1 MDVTQ
6 INQNLYLPE
15 QKPREPKQVL
25 DKDTF
30 LMIMIEQLKHQN
42 PMEPVGSD
50 KFLSQMAQF
59 TIMEQLLNLNQ
70 SFEAMIKMQKINN
83 AAEMIGKS
91 VKIATEEGLIEGT
104 VEKVAVRDDKVQ
116 VVVNNIHY
124 DLDKITEIS

>member
-70 SFEAMIKMQKINN
+70 SFETIIKMQKINN

>member
-1 MDVTQ
+1 MDITQ

-15 QKPREPKQVL
+15 QKPREPRQIL
-25 DKDTF
+25 DKDAF
-30 LMIMIEQLKHQN
+30 LMIMIEKLRHQN
-42 PMEPVGSD
+42 PMEPVGTD

-70 SFEAMIKMQKINN
+70 SFEMIIKMQKINN

-91 VKIATEEGLIEGT
+91 VKITTEEGLIEGT
-104 VEKVAVRDDKVQ
+104 VERVAVRDDKVQ

-124 DLDKITEIS
+124 DLNRITEIR

>member
-1 MDVTQ
+1 VDVTQ

>member
-1 MDVTQ
+1 MNITQ
-6 INQNLYLPE
+6 INQDLYLPE

-25 DKDTF
+25 DKDAF

-42 PMEPVGSD
+42 PMEPVDSD

-70 SFEAMIKMQKINN
+70 SFEAMMKMQKINN
-83 AAEMIGKS
+83 AAVMIGKS

-124 DLDKITEIS
+124 DMDKITEIS